1 MFALPD
7 YLESGF
13 FQRLDSL
20 KVINAGNLGHE
31 LDCYFD
37 FAHIRVLY
45 QFINSRKVFSDC
57 ILNIFDCLLLG
68 AALGPTSWEAGT
80 GDAESFFGFFQAN
93 LVFHPGW
100 ILSAWPTIGKSHQLD
115 RPERKQS

>member
-1 MFALPD
+1 MLALPD
-7 YLESGF
+7 YFKSRF

-20 KVINAGNLGHE
+20 KVVNAWNLGHE

-57 ILNIFDCLLLG
+57 ILNIFDGLLLG
-68 AALGPTSWEAGT
+68 AALGPTSWETRT

-93 LVFHPGW
+93 LVFHTDW
-100 ILSAWPTIGKSHQLD
+100 ILSALARDWKVSPA
-115 RPERKQS
+115 